1 MFSSGHL
8 HISLPPPLH
17 KKWKNG
23 GGPTQPAHALHVS
36 FKTISIR
43 PGPSYG
49 TSKLRLRSFYT
60 RIRLPV
66 STSKRTNLF
75 VPSATVCY
83 GMVPKKC
90 PAIMTF
96 TPCAFTAGCNIRR
109 PVQCVVPNY
118 CRSEWLETSE
128 KQLVSE

>member
-1 MFSSGHL
+1 MFISGHH

-23 GGPTQPAHALHVS
+23 GGPIQPVHVLHVS

-43 PGPSYG
+43 PGPFYG
-49 TSKLRLRSFYT
+49 TSKLHLPSFCT
-60 RIRLPV
+60 MIRLSG

-109 PVQCVVPNY
+109 PVQCVGANSY
-118 CRSEWLETSE
+118 E
-128 KQLVSE
+128 QLGLATGEM